1 MHFGIPS
8 LHVYFLLE
16 GIKDLGVILVEVILF
31 CFSLPFL
38 EQNSAHSQVVF
49 LFG

>member
-8 LHVYFLLE
+8 LHVYLQLE
-16 GIKDLGVILVEVILF
+16 GIEDLGVILIEVILF
-31 CFSLPFL
+31 RFSLPFWV
-38 EQNSAHSQVVF
+38 QNSANSQVVF